1 MNKYDALKDTW
12 IYQEIQQQ
20 VINEQ
25 QQRHLEEQQHLLLEI
40 VRARFPRLETLVRK
54 TMECVNTLPAMRTLL
69 MHVGTAHSEK
79 EVRHY
84 LGEIVQGLGFPQES
98 AIMKGDDNAN

>member
-1 MNKYDALKDTW
+1 VNKYDALRDTW

-20 VINEQ
+20 VVNEQ
-25 QQRHLEEQQHLLLEI
+25 QQQHFEEQQRLLLEI
-40 VRARFPRLETLVRK
+40 VRARFPRLETLVRQ
-54 TMECVNTLPAMRTLL
+54 TMECVNTLPSLHALL

-84 LGEIVQGLGFPQES
+84 LSEIVQDDHVQ
-98 AIMKGDDNAN
+98 GDHKRPPLQ